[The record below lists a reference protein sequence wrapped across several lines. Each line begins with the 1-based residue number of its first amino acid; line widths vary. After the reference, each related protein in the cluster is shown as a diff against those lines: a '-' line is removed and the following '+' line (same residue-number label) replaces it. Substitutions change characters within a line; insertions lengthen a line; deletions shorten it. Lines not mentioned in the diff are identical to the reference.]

1 MFCAGGTEAEKN
13 GGRRCVGGVS
23 GETRWGVVVVAVVNF
38 RWQMFLKGLVEN

>member
-13 GGRRCVGGVS
+13 GGRRCVGGV
-23 GETRWGVVVVAVVNF
+23 GGTRWGVVVVAVVNF